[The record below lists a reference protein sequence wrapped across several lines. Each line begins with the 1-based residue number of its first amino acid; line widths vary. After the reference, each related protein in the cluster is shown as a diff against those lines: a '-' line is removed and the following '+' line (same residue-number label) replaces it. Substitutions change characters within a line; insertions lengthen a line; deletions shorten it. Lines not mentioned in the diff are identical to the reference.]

1 MKIENLDQIRE
12 LIVKYEKKQENLK
25 DIKKLIQEIK
35 NEKNINIITK
45 SSHIVSSS
53 MLNYENSLKIISSN
67 IESDYKKI
75 IFLDSLRK
83 IVESELKDLEK
94 KISDL

>member
-1 MKIENLDQIRE
+1 
-12 LIVKYEKKQENLK
+12 
-25 DIKKLIQEIK
+25 
-35 NEKNINIITK
+35 
-45 SSHIVSSS
+45 

>member
-1 MKIENLDQIRE
+1 
-12 LIVKYEKKQENLK
+12 IVKYKKKQENLK
-25 DIKKLIQEIK
+25 DIENLIQEIK

>member
-1 MKIENLDQIRE
+1 MKIENLDQIQK
-12 LIVKYEKKQENLK
+12 LIVKYKKKQENLK
-25 DIKKLIQEIK
+25 DIENLIQEIK

-53 MLNYENSLKIISSN
+53 MLNYKNSLKIISSN

>member
-1 MKIENLDQIRE
+1 MKIENLNQIRE

>member
-83 IVESELKDLEK
+83 IIESELKDLEK

>member
-1 MKIENLDQIRE
+1 MKIENLDQIQK
-12 LIVKYEKKQENLK
+12 LIVKYKKKQENLK
-25 DIKKLIQEIK
+25 DIENLIQEIK

>member
-1 MKIENLDQIRE
+1 MKIENLDQIQK
-12 LIVKYEKKQENLK
+12 LIVKYKKKQENLK
-25 DIKKLIQEIK
+25 DIKNLIQEIK

-75 IFLDSLRK
+75 IFLDSLRR

>member
-1 MKIENLDQIRE
+1 MKIENLDQIGE